1 MRIIA
6 VTHED
11 GEPATEDTPVVW
23 VNGGSEPMTPASP
36 GHWVKTVDIADEGI
50 SRLRVTAGNSET
62 FVAVEQA
69 NQPKARLIAP
79 DSVSGVVGE
88 AVSFAVRSP
97 DGPLTDLAVTGG
109 EGEAAIDC
117 SVDECTVNWTPGEA
131 PFPRAVSLLLAEP
144 DRPRDTPT
152 SVTVRL
158 SAFPVIPVTTEA
170 GAIAS
175 VRIGDREAPP
185 QTAGADGSVRFRL
198 EVQPGDE
205 LAVVSLEDRLGNKQ
219 SSTIVIGGKTGPQMT
234 MARQGTII
242 AGAMW
247 PKVWVSVVDASGAP
261 FVGGTPDCQGLTQRG
276 LLRQQAGLWV
286 GTVDARNHLDRRVEC
301 RIPGGQPKSLLVP
314 VDRERATRLV
324 VQVYPPELTADI
336 PIAEVQ
342 SYLVNGVGERLPSGN
357 IRLSA
362 DRGTIQRDTAGDGRW
377 VRARYDGHKAANDG
391 SDVLQA
397 SWRRPAGTGG
407 LWDLAISAAAP
418 GVGDEVLLD
427 ARAVDQGGRPL
438 AGVEVAFRVGS
449 VQRSAK
455 TGENGWATAIVPW
468 PASKNTT
475 TVHAS
480 AAGESRRA
488 FVLRGDRPVASPG
501 SPDLVNDTAIQITP
515 GRVHG
520 VVLNTSHRVL
530 TNDGM
535 TATISVLLEDKLG
548 SPIRGPRVE
557 IVSSAGEIGA
567 VTERGDGKYSATL
580 APPIG
585 MKPGKIRITANTEDG
600 RFSASTDVTVKH
612 KELVWSLSGR
622 AGALAGAQ
630 GGISPLQGIAYSRKL
645 PFRFLYIGGS
655 VETFSLRANDIDPV
669 TRSAVDL
676 RLNTLMVSTGLYI
689 RRQAGLWPVW
699 AGGKV
704 LVSPYHMMATIDGD
718 VASSGWG
725 WMSPGAAL
733 STGVG
738 VRMLGGEAFAE
749 ADYLFIAAP
758 SASIGWQGPVGGL
771 VGALG
776 FKLLY

>member
-1 MRIIA
+1 
-6 VTHED
+6 
-11 GEPATEDTPVVW
+11 
-23 VNGGSEPMTPASP
+23 
-36 GHWVKTVDIADEGI
+36 
-50 SRLRVTAGNSET
+50 
-62 FVAVEQA
+62 
-69 NQPKARLIAP
+69 
-79 DSVSGVVGE
+79 
-88 AVSFAVRSP
+88 
-97 DGPLTDLAVTGG
+97 
-109 EGEAAIDC
+109 
-117 SVDECTVNWTPGEA
+117 
-131 PFPRAVSLLLAEP
+131 
-144 DRPRDTPT
+144 
-152 SVTVRL
+152 
-158 SAFPVIPVTTEA
+158 
-170 GAIAS
+170 
-175 VRIGDREAPP
+175 
-185 QTAGADGSVRFRL
+185 
-198 EVQPGDE
+198 
-205 LAVVSLEDRLGNKQ
+205 
-219 SSTIVIGGKTGPQMT
+219 
-234 MARQGTII
+234 
-242 AGAMW
+242 
-247 PKVWVSVVDASGAP
+247 
-261 FVGGTPDCQGLTQRG
+261 
-276 LLRQQAGLWV
+276 
-286 GTVDARNHLDRRVEC
+286 
-301 RIPGGQPKSLLVP
+301 
-314 VDRERATRLV
+314 
-324 VQVYPPELTADI
+324 
-336 PIAEVQ
+336 
-342 SYLVNGVGERLPSGN
+342 
-357 IRLSA
+357 
-362 DRGTIQRDTAGDGRW
+362 
-377 VRARYDGHKAANDG
+377 
-391 SDVLQA
+391 
-397 SWRRPAGTGG
+397 
-407 LWDLAISAAAP
+407 
-418 GVGDEVLLD
+418 
-427 ARAVDQGGRPL
+427 
-438 AGVEVAFRVGS
+438 
-449 VQRSAK
+449 
-455 TGENGWATAIVPW
+455 
-468 PASKNTT
+468 
-475 TVHAS
+475 
-480 AAGESRRA
+480 
-488 FVLRGDRPVASPG
+488 
-501 SPDLVNDTAIQITP
+501 VNDTAIQITP

-725 WMSPGAAL
+725 WMSPGAVL